1 MQSKKHNILVIDDDK
16 AMLDCIRLSMTSFTE
31 YRITTC
37 SNPLDALAVLA
48 ETDFA
53 TVITDI
59 DMPQISG
66 LEVLKTVSENYPNI
80 PVILITGSSEP
91 ETMRKAI
98 HLGVYEFL
106 KKPFEISDLLVS
118 VKQGV
123 EKNQLLIQNEAYKN
137 HLELMVEQRTKE
149 LFQAQRKL
157 EISYLNTIHSM
168 VNAMEANDIYTRGH
182 SERVTAISIGL
193 GKALEISSDELQNL
207 RIGALLHDLGK
218 IGIISNVLNKEQ
230 SLTQSEYDIIK
241 QHPTIGAKIIS
252 PIGLPED
259 VHNII
264 LQHHEWFNG
273 AGYPNGFSGEN
284 ISLMARIVSVA
295 DSFDA
300 MTSKRPYRRNLEYDS
315 AFQEIANN
323 LEAQFDPQ
331 IGKTFIDNHKKI
343 LTVLNSQTAMDD
355 LLQKR
360 M

>member
-1 MQSKKHNILVIDDDK
+1 MKTMKKNILVIDDDK
-16 AMLDCIRLSMTSFTE
+16 AMLDCIRLSMDAFTE

-37 SNPLDALAVLA
+37 NNPLEALAML
-48 ETDFA
+48 EDTEFS
-53 TVITDI
+53 TIITDI

-66 LEVLKTVSENYPNI
+66 LDVLKTVSENYPNI

-106 KKPFEISDLLVS
+106 KKPFEISDLLVT

-123 EKNQLLIQNEAYKN
+123 EKNHLMIQNEMYKN
-137 HLELMVEQRTKE
+137 HLETLVDQRTQE
-149 LFQAQRKL
+149 LYQAQQKL
-157 EISYLNTIHSM
+157 ETGYLNTIHAM

-193 GKALEISSDELQNL
+193 GKVMEIPSIDLQNL

-218 IGIISNVLNKEQ
+218 IGIVSNVLNKEQ
-230 SLTQSEYDIIK
+230 SLTKSEYDIIK

-252 PIGLPED
+252 PIGLPQD

-273 AGYPNGFSGEN
+273 SGYPNGFSGEA
-284 ISLMARIVSVA
+284 ISLLARIVSIA

-300 MTSKRPYRRNLEYDS
+300 MTSKRPYRRNLEYKS
-315 AFQEIANN
+315 AFQEIINN
-323 LEAQFDPQ
+323 LFVQFDPT
-331 IGKTFIDNHKKI
+331 IGKTFIDHQKDI
-343 LTVLNSQTAMDD
+343 LQVLTSQTAMND
-355 LLQKR
+355 LLQK
-360 M
+360 